1 MHIHFI
7 SLLRRGA
14 WGGSE
19 ELWSQTAARLRAGGH
34 RVTACMKWV
43 PAEQRGWRERR
54 LGELGIAASCWG
66 GPRPAPERI
75 LRLAGRVVRKTTTA
89 RGAVAP
95 GPRDWA
101 IPPGADLV
109 VLNSPGNGFPPPLV
123 GHCQQLRVPYALVC
137 QSVNESEW
145 PADDELAAWR
155 SAFERAAAAFFVS
168 HANLE
173 ATACQLAWRGG
184 HFKAVSNPCNADRS
198 RPFVPPRAAAARRI
212 AFVGRLEPEHKGLD
226 LLFRAMSRPAWGAR
240 EYRLNL
246 YGTGRSAR
254 QVEEM
259 AAYLGIPGHLVF
271 HGQTDC
277 IHGVWE
283 ENELLVLPS
292 RHEGLPLAVVEAM
305 MCGRPCLVT
314 DVSGNPEHI
323 EDGRTGFIAAGST
336 VNAVAE
342 ALERAWERR
351 AEWEA
356 MGRAA
361 YAAIRA
367 AVPAD
372 PVGEFTDQLVA
383 LAGAR
388 AAAG

>member
-1 MHIHFI
+1 MNIHFI

-19 ELWSQTAARLRAGGH
+19 ELWSQAAARLHAGGH

-43 PAEQRGWRERR
+43 PAEQGSWRARR

-66 GPRPAPERI
+66 GPRPMPERI
-75 LRLAGRVVRKTTTA
+75 IGLAGRGVRKVLA
-89 RGAVAP
+89 RGAGAP
-95 GPRDWA
+95 APHDWA

-109 VLNSPGNGFPPPLV
+109 VLSSPGHGFPPQLV
-123 GHCQQLRVPYALVC
+123 AHCQRLRVPYVLVC
-137 QSVNESEW
+137 QSVSESEW
-145 PADDELAAWR
+145 PADHELAAWR
-155 SAFERAAAAFFVS
+155 SAFQRAAAAFFVS

-173 ATACQLAWRGG
+173 STACQLAWRGDQ
-184 HFKAVSNPCNADRS
+184 FRVVSNPCNVDRS
-198 RPFVPPRAAAARRI
+198 RPFVPPRVLAPRRI

-226 LLFRAMSRPAWGAR
+226 LLFRALGRPGWGTR
-240 EYRLNL
+240 DYQLNL

-259 AAYLGIPGHLVF
+259 AAYLGITGHLVF

-277 IHGVWE
+277 IQGVWE

-314 DVSGNPEHI
+314 DVSGNPEHV
-323 EDGRTGFIAAGST
+323 EDGRTGFIAAGAT

-351 AEWEA
+351 ADWEA

-372 PVGEFTDQLVA
+372 PVGEFTGRLVV